1 MKEVIKIKNILLILT
16 TIILI
21 SNTSYARRVKET
33 SITLST
39 GLEVQ
44 KIAPKEDFKNPFQV
58 LIDEMILQIKWRGK
72 TEKIVEDIIAAAEQ
86 FLRNTFEISSQ
97 TIKGNIV
104 PFSQLRRQPA
114 FSKTY
119 SFMTTFHNPDQGYIQ
134 IFINSELLQKHS
146 DAEFVRGIIHE
157 VLTFSLQPDE
167 FFSLSRKDPEGL
179 FYATETGGYKLL
191 IEGFANFF
199 TEVPFTLEMAKS
211 YADALK
217 DECFASL
224 FPGLDEDRIELIKE
238 QSWYRNAH
246 PLGLMMFDV
255 FSRINPEAM
264 WEYALTFYSRVLGG
278 DINLV
283 SIASINVKEIL
294 YQDYVSL
301 CQLAGEEPYPR
312 YIFFKDEK

>member
-1 MKEVIKIKNILLILT
+1 MKNKKIFLILT
-16 TIILI
+16 AAVLFA
-21 SNTSYARRVKET
+21 SNPAQARRVKENQV
-33 SITLST
+33 TLST
-39 GLEVQ
+39 GLKVE
-44 KIAPKEDFKNPFQV
+44 KILIAEGFNNPFQK
-58 LIDEMILQIKWRGK
+58 LIDDIIIQVKWRGRTDK
-72 TEKIVEDIIAAAEQ
+72 LVEDAIAATEQ
-86 FLRNTFEISSQ
+86 YLRDTFGISPQ
-97 TIKGNIV
+97 PIKGNIV
-104 PFSQLRRQPA
+104 PFSQLRKQPA

-157 VLTFSLQPDE
+157 VLSFTLQPDE
-167 FFSLSRKDPEGL
+167 FFSLSKKDPEGL

-224 FPGLDEDRIELIKE
+224 FPDLDEGRIELIRE
-238 QSWYRNAH
+238 QNWYRNAH
-246 PLGLMMFDV
+246 PLGLIMFDV
-255 FSRINPEAM
+255 FSRINPEAA
-264 WEYALTFYSRVLGG
+264 WEYTRTFYSRILDG

-283 SIASINVKEIL
+283 GIASINVKEIL

-312 YIFFKDEK
+312 YVFFEDEN